1 MKKNYRI
8 TVNFPILVGDSDIST
23 SSLLPK
29 YEKFENISDLQ
40 DEPPLYSMVAGENS
54 LWMFGISEQRLYF
67 ILFFL
72 FAFDIHIL
80 FFISFLFYYVF
91 T

>member
-1 MKKNYRI
+1 M
-8 TVNFPILVGDSDIST
+8 NFPILVGDSDIST

-54 LWMFGISEQRLYF
+54 L
-67 ILFFL
+67 
-72 FAFDIHIL
+72 
-80 FFISFLFYYVF
+80 
-91 T
+91 